1 MSAPEQKQPAP
12 TPVRLPADLRIW
24 LKHQAVDN
32 HRSLNQEIAHRL
44 EQSRLQQ
51 EETQGAAQ

>member
-1 MSAPEQKQPAP
+1 MANDQKQPTP
-12 TPVRLPADLRIW
+12 TPVRLADDLRLW

-44 EQSRLQQ
+44 EQSRKQQ
-51 EETQGAAQ
+51 EAQREAA